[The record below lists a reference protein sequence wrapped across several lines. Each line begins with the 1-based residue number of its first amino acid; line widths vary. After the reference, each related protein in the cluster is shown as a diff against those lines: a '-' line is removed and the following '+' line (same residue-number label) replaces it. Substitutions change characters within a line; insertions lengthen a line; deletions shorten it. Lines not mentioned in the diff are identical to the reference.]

1 MIHINR
7 GSKGSSFMDK
17 WLKKPDK
24 RKKDDDEFA
33 TPAQQPKLEKWM
45 IFKLTNNWRFTW
57 L

>member
-33 TPAQQPKLEKWM
+33 TPAQQPKLEK
-45 IFKLTNNWRFTW
+45 
-57 L
+57 